1 MAATYPEL
9 FAAATAYSGVPA
21 GCFASSAN
29 QADAWNSQCAQGKTI
44 ETAAQ

>member
-21 GCFASSAN
+21 GCFVSSSN
-29 QADAWNSQCAQGKTI
+29 QVDAWNSTCANGQQHD
-44 ETAAQ
+44 TAQQ

>member
-21 GCFASSAN
+21 GCFASPSG
-29 QADAWNSQCAQGKTI
+29 QADAWNSNCAQGKTI
-44 ETAAQ
+44 QSAQT